1 MSLLSRPL
9 RTGLGSALLAA
20 MAFTLPGCGG
30 IHSGIIHPPSTPPST
45 LGPMR
50 SSKAMQVVF
59 TKEFLA
65 DKRQYTYYEWWRVGT
80 WQYERSVTVFAHH
93 SRPIRSA
100 HEIRT
105 YAGCDDRLLGPQRA
119 LIDRRIVLSEVPL
132 PDFFSMRKGLLESN
146 LGLTQLVCAVETLID
161 AP

>member
-1 MSLLSRPL
+1 MRLWQGASA
-9 RTGLGSALLAA
+9 GLG
-20 MAFTLPGCGG
+20 CGHCRAG
-30 IHSGIIHPPSTPPST
+30 EASGS
-45 LGPMR
+45 L
-50 SSKAMQVVF
+50 
-59 TKEFLA
+59 
-65 DKRQYTYYEWWRVGT
+65 
-80 WQYERSVTVFAHH
+80 AHH